1 MDHLVYYVCL
11 PCTYVK
17 FCVCDSFTFGFDGR
31 MWVLIVSGHCPPV
44 FLRRM
49 SHIENKSLRKHRLR
63 WSVINSG

>member
-49 SHIENKSLRKHRLR
+49 RIKVFGNIVLDGQL
-63 WSVINSG
+63 